1 MSITLRRY
9 ALFVAVLMLPVYL
22 NSCSGSSASD
32 SETDTS
38 TAALSG
44 SSSSDASSGVD
55 ISKIDPK
62 KKSDDKGVGRFSSV
76 PLGPID
82 PKMAE
87 AGKAVFTVHCS
98 ACHKPTTERLVGP
111 GLKGVTQRRT
121 PEWIMNMITDPEL
134 MTHKDPIAEALLATH
149 YTQMTFQHVTD
160 QQARQILEFF
170 RQNDTNP

>member
-1 MSITLRRY
+1 MSNPLGRY
-9 ALFVAVLMLPVYL
+9 FLFFAVLILPFAMS
-22 NSCSGSSASD
+22 SC
-32 SETDTS
+32 
-38 TAALSG
+38 SG
-44 SSSSDASSGVD
+44 SSSSDSGTDASGAAVSGSSSEDASSSVD
-55 ISKIDPK
+55 ISKIDVK
-62 KKSDDKGVGRFSSV
+62 KKSDDKGIGRFSSV

-87 AGKAVFTVHCS
+87 EGKAVFTVHCS

-121 PEWIMNMITDPEL
+121 PEWIMNMITNPEL

-170 RQNDTNP
+170 RQNDSKP